1 MMPLDDHIR
10 EMLILGKS
18 SDEIKEYARDKLG
31 MLTLWDDGLQK
42 FLKGDTTLDEVLRIT
57 SND

>member
-1 MMPLDDHIR
+1 MMPLDDHVR

-18 SDEIKEYARDKLG
+18 SDEIKEYARKKLG
-31 MLTLWDDGLQK
+31 MLTLWEDGLQK
-42 FLKGDTTLDEVLRIT
+42 LCDGETTLDEVLRIT